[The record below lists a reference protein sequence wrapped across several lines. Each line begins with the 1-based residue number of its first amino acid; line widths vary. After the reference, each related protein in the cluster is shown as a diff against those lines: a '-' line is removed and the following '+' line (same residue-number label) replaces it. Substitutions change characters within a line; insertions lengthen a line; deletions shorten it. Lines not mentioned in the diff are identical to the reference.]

1 MRPIEQMDKVFWGR
15 VRVPVFCSLLG
26 RPVLGLGVR
35 LALPVEEESEWG
47 EKATVCGYG
56 HLVYF
61 LSLLSKV
68 RCDVNAAKCCLS
80 LQ

>member
-1 MRPIEQMDKVFWGR
+1 MRPIEQMDKVFWSR
-15 VRVPVFCSLLG
+15 VRVPVFCGLLG

-56 HLVYF
+56 IS
-61 LSLLSKV
+61 SLLFI
-68 RCDVNAAKCCLS
+68 LTF
-80 LQ
+80 

>member
-1 MRPIEQMDKVFWGR
+1 M
-15 VRVPVFCSLLG
+15 RVPVFCGLLG

-56 HLVYF
+56 IS
-61 LSLLSKV
+61 SLLFI
-68 RCDVNAAKCCLS
+68 LTF
-80 LQ
+80 